1 MNGNGSTNRPWGAIW
16 INILFGIWVAASP
29 FRLGFA
35 RNHPICWNN
44 VAVGVAVI
52 ILNLANKRGFG
63 LIRALLVLL
72 GAWLFI
78 SPFVLGVS
86 KTIISWNNLVMGL
99 LIIIGSVLT
108 EAMRPTNA
116 PAGSQPR

>member
-1 MNGNGSTNRPWGAIW
+1 MKSAESMLRPWNAIW
-16 INILFGIWVAASP
+16 INVLFGVWVAASP

-35 RNHPICWNN
+35 GNVPIRWNN

-52 ILNLANKRGFG
+52 ILNLVNKRGFG
-63 LIRALLVLL
+63 VIRALLVLL

-78 SPFVLGVS
+78 SPFVFGFS
-86 KTIISWNNLVMGL
+86 KTVISWNNLVMGL
-99 LIIIGSVLT
+99 LIIIGAVFT

-116 PAGSQPR
+116 PAGSEQR